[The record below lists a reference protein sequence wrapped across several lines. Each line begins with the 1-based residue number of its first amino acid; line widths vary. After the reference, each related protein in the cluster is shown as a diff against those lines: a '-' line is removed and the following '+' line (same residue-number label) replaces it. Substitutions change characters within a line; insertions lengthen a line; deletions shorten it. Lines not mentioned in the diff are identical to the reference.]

1 MLFENFE
8 NTTRN
13 SIYKGDLPNNKIYCT
28 SVKKGKK
35 DILILLFIITI
46 KLLEYLMFLLLQI
59 MILIIFKY

>member
-28 SVKKGKK
+28 SVKGKK